1 VENPIKR
8 LSKQLGMTYREI
20 AVALGVNEGTI
31 KQNAIKEEISDQL
44 LKALELLERN
54 RALEAELKEVE
65 VFKNSLKS
73 FLK

>member
-1 VENPIKR
+1 MENPIKR